1 MKKQVFFDEL
11 KVKLVQAYVFTVLF
25 SYQKVVMGAFTL
37 VQCVNIQDLTVLFI
51 QGNVECYTWWQICII
66 LYICTSVI
74 PIFFVLANL
83 PFCLKDSKMS
93 VKVFLLACLFPLP
106 AFIGHHVLKF
116 WKRNQ
121 NATGL
126 SDEGKNETVTL
137 YDISFD
143 KKTKDISSET
153 CEKTISS
160 GRSPEKAQKVD
171 KETILT
177 DNSIKIEA
185 EKVASIADFTVEE
198 ARGMSNSAEN
208 VEMKEKEEDIL
219 AEVII
224 NVKANNLAICEEAI
238 AECLLKH
245 YKCLR
250 LFGIRFTWL
259 GAHKIYRVALV
270 ACSTFITIPISR
282 LYAMGALVMT
292 MAVANAII
300 QPYKDQTANRTATLS
315 YMANLCITGLSLV
328 KVHLVAFGCDT
339 SCQYRDTVVQY
350 MNTFEDILLLY
361 APLAVI
367 GLWVVNKGLQNCLKK
382 CK

>member
-1 MKKQVFFDEL
+1 
-11 KVKLVQAYVFTVLF
+11 
-25 SYQKVVMGAFTL
+25 MGAFTL
-37 VQCVNIQDLTVLFI
+37 VQCVHIQDLTVLFI
-51 QGNVECYTWWQICII
+51 QGNVECYTWWQIGII

-74 PIFFVLANL
+74 PIFFVLAHL
-83 PFCLKDSKMS
+83 PFCLKDSIMS
-93 VKVFLLACLFPLP
+93 VKVFILACLFLLP
-106 AFIGHHVLKF
+106 AFIGHHILKF
-116 WKRNQ
+116 WKRNH
-121 NATGL
+121 NATVF
-126 SDEGKNETVTL
+126 SDECKSETTEL
-137 YDISFD
+137 SDISFD
-143 KKTKDISSET
+143 KKTDDISSET

-160 GRSPEKAQKVD
+160 GRNPKKAQKVD

-185 EKVASIADFTVEE
+185 EKVASIADFPVEE
-198 ARGMSNSAEN
+198 AGGMSNSAEN
-208 VEMKEKEEDIL
+208 VEMKEKEEANL
-219 AEVII
+219 AEAII

-250 LFGIRFTWL
+250 LFGIRCTWL
-259 GAHKIYRVALV
+259 GVHKIYRVALV
-270 ACSTFITIPISR
+270 ACSTFITVPISR

-315 YMANLCITGLSLV
+315 YMTNLCITGLSLV

-339 SCQYRDTVVQY
+339 SCQHRDTGVHY

-367 GLWVVNKGLQNCLKK
+367 VLWVVNKGLQKCLKK

>member
-1 MKKQVFFDEL
+1 
-11 KVKLVQAYVFTVLF
+11 
-25 SYQKVVMGAFTL
+25 MGKAL
-37 VQCVNIQDLTVLFI
+37 R
-51 QGNVECYTWWQICII
+51 
-66 LYICTSVI
+66 
-74 PIFFVLANL
+74 
-83 PFCLKDSKMS
+83 K
-93 VKVFLLACLFPLP
+93 
-106 AFIGHHVLKF
+106 H
-116 WKRNQ
+116 
-121 NATGL
+121 
-126 SDEGKNETVTL
+126 
-137 YDISFD
+137 
-143 KKTKDISSET
+143 KT
-153 CEKTISS
+153 
-160 GRSPEKAQKVD
+160 VD
-171 KETILT
+171 KETTLT

-185 EKVASIADFTVEE
+185 KKVASIADFTVEE
-198 ARGMSNSAEN
+198 AGGMSNSAEN
-208 VEMKEKEEDIL
+208 VEMKEKKEDIL

-224 NVKANNLAICEEAI
+224 NVKGNNLAICKEAI

-259 GAHKIYRVALV
+259 GVHKIYRVTLV

-292 MAVANAII
+292 MAAANAII

-315 YMANLCITGLSLV
+315 YMANLCIATLSLV

-361 APLAVI
+361 APIAVI
-367 GLWVVNKGLQNCLKK
+367 VLWVVNKGLQKCLKK